1 MRDPRYRWA
10 VLAAGTLAQSS
21 FAVVGIGLPV
31 LAPALREEFGL
42 SLSQVGL
49 VLSAEWIGATVTLL
63 PWGLVADRFGER
75 WTLAGGLAVGGVCL
89 TAVALTDELLP
100 LVGLLVL
107 AGAFAASVN
116 AASGRAV
123 MAWFGAHERGLA
135 LGIRQTAIP
144 VGGALAAV
152 ALPAI
157 DHAGGL
163 GAAFVALGAFSLVA
177 ALVGAIVIR
186 DQPAGAEVE
195 QTAPWSLRDTRLWLL
210 CTASGFYV
218 FAQIAVI
225 GFVVLYLHDQRG
237 WSDSEAAAVLAAIQL
252 LAIGMRIGAGAWS
265 DRTGARVPA
274 LRWIGLATFAALASV
289 AVVLD
294 GPVVVVVIGF
304 VLAGTLSMAWNGLSF
319 TAAAELAGRARAGA
333 AIGVQQTTLGL
344 FGLVAPLAFAAT
356 VSATSWRTAFGLAAF
371 SPLVGWV
378 ILSRVR
384 V

>member
-1 MRDPRYRWA
+1 
-10 VLAAGTLAQSS
+10 
-21 FAVVGIGLPV
+21 V
-31 LAPALREEFGL
+31 LAPALRDEFGL
-42 SLSQVGL
+42 TLSQVGL

-75 WTLAGGLAVGGVCL
+75 WTLAGGLAVGSVCL
-89 TAVALTDELLP
+89 AAVALTEDLAP
-100 LVGLLVL
+100 LISLLVL
-107 AGAFAASVN
+107 AGAFGASVN

-144 VGGALAAV
+144 VGGALAAI

-157 DHAGGL
+157 EHAGGL
-163 GAAFVALGAFSLVA
+163 EAAFVTLGLFSLVA
-177 ALVGAIVIR
+177 ATVGAVVIR
-186 DQPAGAEVE
+186 DQPSGPELAEV
-195 QTAPWSLRDTRLWLL
+195 APWSLRDSRLWLL

-218 FAQIAVI
+218 LAQIAVI
-225 GFVVLYLHDQRG
+225 GFVVLYMHDERG
-237 WSDSEAAAVLAAIQL
+237 WSDSEAAAVLAAIQI
-252 LAIGMRIGAGAWS
+252 LAIAMRIGAGAWS
-265 DRTGARVPA
+265 DRIGARVPA
-274 LRWIGLATFAALASV
+274 LRAIGLATFVALAFV
-289 AVVLD
+289 ATVLG
-294 GPVVVVVIGF
+294 GPVEVVVIGF

-333 AIGVQQTTLGL
+333 AIGVQQTTLGA

-356 VSATSWRTAFGLAAF
+356 VSATSWRTAFALAAL

-378 ILSRVR
+378 ILARVR

>member
-1 MRDPRYRWA
+1 M
-10 VLAAGTLAQSS
+10 
-21 FAVVGIGLPV
+21 VGIGLPV
-31 LAPALREEFGL
+31 LAPALRDEFGL
-42 SLSQVGL
+42 TLSQVGL
-49 VLSAEWIGATVTLL
+49 VLAAEWIGATITLL

-89 TAVALTDELLP
+89 TAVALTEELAP
-100 LVGLLVL
+100 LMSLLVL

-144 VGGALAAV
+144 LGGALAAL

-163 GAAFVALGAFSLVA
+163 GAAFVTLGAYSLLA
-177 ALVGAIVIR
+177 ALLGAIVIR
-186 DQPAGAEVE
+186 DQPTGATFEE
-195 QTAPWSLRDTRLWLL
+195 TAPWSLRDTRLWLL

-225 GFVVLYLHDQRG
+225 GFVVLYLHDERG
-237 WSDSEAAAVLAAIQL
+237 WSDGEAGVVLAAIQV

-265 DRTGARVPA
+265 DRVGARVPA
-274 LRWIGLATFAALASV
+274 LRWIGLATFAALALV
-289 AVVLD
+289 AVILD
-294 GPVVVVVIGF
+294 GPAAIVVIGF
-304 VLAGTLSMAWNGLSF
+304 ILAGTLSMAWNGLSF
-319 TAAAELAGRARAGA
+319 TAAAELAGRLRAGA

-344 FGLVAPLAFAAT
+344 FGLIAPIAFAAT
-356 VSATSWRTAFGLAAF
+356 VSATSWRVAFALAAL
-371 SPLVGWV
+371 SPIVGWV
-378 ILSRVR
+378 ILGRVR